1 MGLDRVYEEVLRR
14 QDLTRLDWDHL
25 GLLLKVEMLYWLR
38 DEEPQVRHILT
49 GNAASNAHMVRV
61 NEALGPG
68 RDPPAVLATAA
79 VGAGRTPGP

>member
-49 GNAASNAHMVRV
+49 GNAASND
-61 NEALGPG
+61 GPG
-68 RDPPAVLATAA
+68 ER
-79 VGAGRTPGP
+79 GARPRS